1 MMKIK
6 KYTVAIEHKEETI
19 FQKKFYTL
27 YAAERYACKTIREI
41 LVCET
46 LATIT
51 DSTTGEIKTLI
62 SR

>member
-6 KYTVAIEHKEETI
+6 KYVVAIEHKEETI

-27 YAAERYACKTIREI
+27 YAAERYAFKTIREI
-41 LVCET
+41 LVCGS

-51 DSTTGEIKTLI
+51 NNVGEIIALI

>member
-1 MMKIK
+1 MKTK
-6 KYTVAIEHKEETI
+6 KYTVTIDHKEETI
-19 FQKKFYTL
+19 FQKKFHTL
-27 YAAERYACKTIREI
+27 YAAERYAFKTIREI

-51 DSTTGEIKTLI
+51 DNTTGEIMALI